1 MIQNT
6 CFHTSNLI
14 SLTNFENNLYEFLKH
29 INNNNNNASNSSFFE
44 NNNSNTSSN
53 RKMVQ
58 RRHGLLCKILMDV
71 LKPSEWVVN
80 EDNNN
85 NDENLYTFSNHD
97 DDQDNDTFE
106 TNSVKI
112 LYSLPVNAFTL
123 IADEEDNVFIAK
135 ILNYEEQIISENSN
149 QFNAIINET
158 SAQNRNSLLKSYDYL
173 LNDKYEVIVNE
184 KTLNR
189 VKNYFR

>member
-29 INNNNNNASNSSFFE
+29 INNNNNNANNSSFFE
-44 NNNSNTSSN
+44 NNNNNTSSN

-106 TNSVKI
+106 HKCTNYI
-112 LYSLPVNAFTL
+112 FLFTPYPT
-123 IADEEDNVFIAK
+123 NMK
-135 ILNYEEQIISENSN
+135 
-149 QFNAIINET
+149 QF
-158 SAQNRNSLLKSYDYL
+158 KFL
-173 LNDKYEVIVNE
+173 LNTPRSTSVSKATEGS
-184 KTLNR
+184 
-189 VKNYFR
+189 KNSKMN